1 MCTLTDTYVLIY
13 DMDFVCGGH
22 VSVSQKICLG
32 EYCTERYVSLSIYQL
47 IFLDLLFYTLHNI

>member
-32 EYCTERYVSLSIYQL
+32 EYCTERFVSLSIYL
-47 IFLDLLFYTLHNI
+47 SIN